1 MAPQPPAT
9 VLPWQK
15 HQCTPVLGGRAQH
28 CCRCTSVCVLHRSIA
43 ALSHKP
49 TRPKPLH
56 VECFAGLWVKLSSKL
71 SRCCR
76 GHRHTPQMDMYS
88 VGVLLF
94 VMLTGCK
101 PIPSAICTKL
111 SYDRLETADY
121 PGVKMQQF
129 RRLSTPA
136 RELVLSLMARRPA
149 DRPCA
154 MATLAHPWVAK
165 HAERWRA
172 AGVDLTDLALPASE
186 LNDAVRRAPRVDE
199 LVARARAQRPLPPSA
214 TSKTRGSER
223 SSSSRTATPTR
234 RPAPVDVSERGTQP
248 ASSTAGAITPEAG
261 QENAPAPQRH
271 RHRSRHATTPT
282 AAATPT
288 SPAPV
293 TSGIPAR
300 PPLARQASTAQSPAP
315 TASSPIPRHG
325 RGSAGTPSAHGGAST
340 SMHIGPSGGSLTAA
354 NSGLGGGDARNRGT
368 PLRRDI
374 SNALSDTID
383 NILDLIQQQSG
394 TTSACA
400 PAGTPCGSAF
410 TGPLTPAMHPGVWGS
425 QFGGLARMRSR
436 SGSLPMHN
444 GDSTHIQGGGSSFVL
459 SSAIPNAPLHEGAA
473 AVSTTPGSTP
483 SGTPLS
489 PAHGMVESMSG
500 KVSAV
505 PSRSINRALS
515 AVFQAAESV
524 ADADYVR
531 SPHLSQLR

>member
-1 MAPQPPAT
+1 
-9 VLPWQK
+9 
-15 HQCTPVLGGRAQH
+15 
-28 CCRCTSVCVLHRSIA
+28 
-43 ALSHKP
+43 
-49 TRPKPLH
+49 
-56 VECFAGLWVKLSSKL
+56 
-71 SRCCR
+71 
-76 GHRHTPQMDMYS
+76 MDMYS
-88 VGVLLF
+88 LGVLLF

-129 RRLSTPA
+129 RRLSAPA
-136 RELVLSLMARRPA
+136 RELVLALMARRPA

-154 MATLAHPWVAK
+154 MATLAHPWVTT
-165 HAERWRA
+165 HADRWRA
-172 AGVDLTDLALPASE
+172 AGVDLTDLALPATE
-186 LNDAVRRAPRVDE
+186 LNDAVRRSPRVDE
-199 LVARARAQRPLPPSA
+199 LVARARAQRPLPPTT
-214 TSKTRGSER
+214 TSKTRSSGER
-223 SSSSRTATPTR
+223 GSSRTATPTR
-234 RPAPVDVSERGTQP
+234 RLAPVDVSERGTQP
-248 ASSTAGAITPEAG
+248 APTTAGAITPEAG
-261 QENAPAPQRH
+261 QENAPVLQQH
-271 RHRSRHATTPT
+271 RHRSRHTTPS
-282 AAATPT
+282 AADTPT

-300 PPLARQASTAQSPAP
+300 PPLARQASSVHSTAP
-315 TASSPIPRHG
+315 TASSPVPRHG
-325 RGSAGTPSAHGGAST
+325 RGSGSHPSAHSGANT
-340 SMHIGPSGGSLTAA
+340 SIHVGPSGGSLNG
-354 NSGLGGGDARNRGT
+354 NSGLSVGEGRNRGT

-444 GDSTHIQGGGSSFVL
+444 GDSTMIQGGGSSFVL

-483 SGTPLS
+483 NGTPLS

-531 SPHLSQLR
+531 SPHLHSPAMSAVDHVAADSCRGLYALCVAVWLCL

>member
-1 MAPQPPAT
+1 
-9 VLPWQK
+9 
-15 HQCTPVLGGRAQH
+15 
-28 CCRCTSVCVLHRSIA
+28 
-43 ALSHKP
+43 
-49 TRPKPLH
+49 
-56 VECFAGLWVKLSSKL
+56 
-71 SRCCR
+71 
-76 GHRHTPQMDMYS
+76 MDMYS
-88 VGVLLF
+88 LGVLLF

-129 RRLSTPA
+129 RRLSAPA
-136 RELVLSLMARRPA
+136 RELVLALMARRPA

-154 MATLAHPWVAK
+154 MATLAHPWVHT

-172 AGVDLTDLALPASE
+172 AGIDLSELALPAAE

-214 TSKTRGSER
+214 GSKARGADR
-223 SSSSRTATPTR
+223 SSRAATPTQR
-234 RPAPVDVSERGTQP
+234 SPHVDVSERGTPP
-248 ASSTAGAITPEAG
+248 AQSTAGAIAADGG
-261 QENAPAPQRH
+261 QENMLAGSRH
-271 RHRSRHATTPT
+271 RHRSRHTTPT
-282 AAATPT
+282 ATDTPT

-300 PPLARQASTAQSPAP
+300 PPLARQGSSLQSTGP
-315 TASSPIPRHG
+315 TATSPLPRHA
-325 RGSAGTPSAHGGAST
+325 RVSAGVHANTPGASG
-340 SMHIGPSGGSLTAA
+340 SMHVQPSGSSLTAGHSVGHA
-354 NSGLGGGDARNRGT
+354 GGEPRNRGT

-383 NILDLIQQQSG
+383 NILDLIQQQSGTG

-425 QFGGLARMRSR
+425 QYGGLGRMRSR
-436 SGSLPMHN
+436 SGSLPMPN
-444 GDSTHIQGGGSSFVL
+444 GDSTQIQGGSSSFVMM
-459 SSAIPNAPLHEGAA
+459 SAIPNAPVHEVGA
-473 AVSTTPGSTP
+473 AVSTTPGGGNP
-483 SGTPLS
+483 SMPLS

-515 AVFQAAESV
+515 AVFHAAESV

-531 SPHLSQLR
+531 PTSAACIIPSGCRPE